1 MPPPTPINKRK
12 HEESPTST
20 TTPSPRPS
28 APKGGG
34 RRKTKSEK
42 RGRVPNVPKELIGK
56 ALEGPSGQWI
66 CWPYNISFLDVGTP
80 ILVASAA
87 LTCTYA
93 GCQKAHSLLQH
104 SWQTTQPHQPL
115 PSAIFPTVQ
124 GKRKGVEANSLFC
137 ADFFCRGS
145 LFDSCSPPNRYARLL
160 WDRP

>member
-12 HEESPTST
+12 HEEKPTST
-20 TTPSPRPS
+20 TTPPPRPS
-28 APKGGG
+28 APKGGEK
-34 RRKTKSEK
+34 KTKSK
-42 RGRVPNVPKELIGK
+42 KGGRVPNVPKELIGK
-56 ALEGPSGQWI
+56 ALEGPSGQRI

-137 ADFFCRGS
+137 AVCRGS